1 MRYQSLA
8 IATVMCACG
17 TVVADVHVT
26 SVNVDAIVNG
36 SPFTIT
42 GNASYSQSV
51 PSDVTNDF
59 TYSSIPDGYHAFV
72 IITII
77 NTWKCGSMDA
87 ALNLADATG
96 GGFTLNRNVSIFDGS
111 ANVGSFQI
119 SGTVYET
126 GPLAGVANLALTG
139 TYSGPLDLVGATGYQ
154 QLLHQSGPNEIQG
167 AFTQFLGRSGGEPL
181 SVVVDNLWTYTAGPG
196 LPGDEYS
203 NLQIDSLTFDP
214 NSRVLNLTGI
224 GWYEMVPTP
233 SSAWLLCLGC
243 LLPRRRRH

>member
-1 MRYQSLA
+1 MRCQIIT
-8 IATVMCACG
+8 IAAMLCACG
-17 TVVADVHVT
+17 AAHPDVFVT
-26 SVNVDAIVNG
+26 SVNVDAVVNG

-42 GNASYSQSV
+42 GNAAYSQTV
-51 PSDVTNDF
+51 PSYLTNEF
-59 TYSSIPDGYHAFV
+59 TYSSIPDGYNAFV

-77 NTWKCGSMDA
+77 NTWKCGSKDT

-111 ANVGSFQI
+111 ASVGSFQI

-126 GPLAGVANLALTG
+126 GPLAGMANLALTG

-154 QLLHQSGPNEIQG
+154 QLLHQSGTNEIHG
-167 AFTQFLGRSGGEPL
+167 SFTQSLSRAGGDPL
-181 SVVVDNLWTYTAGPG
+181 SVVVDNLWTYATGPG

-203 NLQIDSLTFDP
+203 NLRIDSLTFDP
-214 NSRVLNLTGI
+214 DSRMLNLTGI
-224 GWYEMVPTP
+224 GWYEMVPAP

-243 LLPRRRRH
+243 LLTGRRRR